1 MLLSK
6 INTFFYV
13 VFLFVAGL
21 CSQPSISADKVPP
34 YFVFDGNPI
43 EIGNFDSERSAFD
56 TVYSNEKN
64 NLRIILD
71 GIFLQKNRLCFY
83 VAKEILPHSFKK
95 FTPRMQLCYA
105 ILDDQTKVVSCVD
118 FSIITINTQEK
129 LAGMIDD
136 LRVTS
141 DIHARKGFGRYL
153 LTRACSFLFSLDVSD
168 ISLLAQPAPQA
179 KISLS
184 DLVQFYKSVGFCN
197 ESVQPE
203 EQDTEA
209 VKSVPMRLKAV
220 IKTVG
225 DKRLVEIKG
234 DQKL

>member
-1 MLLSK
+1 MVDTKGIIDTL
-6 INTFFYV
+6 V
-13 VFLFVAGL
+13 VPFL
-21 CSQPSISADKVPP
+21 
-34 YFVFDGNPI
+34 
-43 EIGNFDSERSAFD
+43 
-56 TVYSNEKN
+56 T
-64 NLRIILD
+64 
-71 GIFLQKNRLCFY
+71 
-83 VAKEILPHSFKK
+83 H
-95 FTPRMQLCYA
+95 T
-105 ILDDQTKVVSCVD
+105 
-118 FSIITINTQEK
+118 
-129 LAGMIDD
+129 
-136 LRVTS
+136 
-141 DIHARKGFGRYL
+141 RKGFGRYL
-153 LTRACSFLFSLDVSD
+153 LTRACSFLFALDISD

-209 VKSVPMRLKAV
+209 VKSVPMRLKAM